1 MRHFGRKS
9 GGIYSHSIV
18 CPGSGGLVF
27 AGQRVVL
34 FGNHGFWGA
43 NYDRA
48 KTLRRMEEE
57 EGLLVC
63 DSGHR
68 YTKQKWFRNAG
79 RVYCVCIDNEAL
91 EAFLERA
98 ATGAGAAVIASQGGA
113 PC

>member
-1 MRHFGRKS
+1 MF
-9 GGIYSHSIV
+9 
-18 CPGSGGLVF
+18 
-27 AGQRVVL
+27 
-34 FGNHGFWGA
+34 
-43 NYDRA
+43 
-48 KTLRRMEEE
+48 
-57 EGLLVC
+57 VC

-68 YTKQKWFRNAG
+68 YTKQKRFRNAG